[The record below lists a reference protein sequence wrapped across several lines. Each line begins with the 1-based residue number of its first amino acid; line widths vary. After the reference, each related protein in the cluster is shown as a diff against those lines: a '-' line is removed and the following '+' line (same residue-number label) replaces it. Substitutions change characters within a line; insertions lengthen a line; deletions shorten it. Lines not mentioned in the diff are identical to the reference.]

1 LFHKLSLVKQQLS
14 LAFHKLSLP
23 KQQASSVLHLPFFL
37 KQKDSLVLQK
47 IRVKWKNKRAADAL
61 KAFP

>member
-1 LFHKLSLVKQQLS
+1 LAKQQLS
-14 LAFHKLSLP
+14 LVFHKLSLP
-23 KQQASSVLHLPFFL
+23 KQQASSVLHLPIFL

-47 IRVKWKNKRAADAL
+47 IRVKWENKRAADAL

>member
-1 LFHKLSLVKQQLS
+1 MEENKVKLTDEEQEIKNLIN
-14 LAFHKLSLP
+14 
-23 KQQASSVLHLPFFL
+23 FFL